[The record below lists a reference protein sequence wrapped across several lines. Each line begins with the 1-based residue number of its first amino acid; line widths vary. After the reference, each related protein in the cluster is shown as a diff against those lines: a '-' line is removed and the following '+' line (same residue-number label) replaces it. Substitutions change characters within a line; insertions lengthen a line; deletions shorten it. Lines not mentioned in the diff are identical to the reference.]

1 MLNLDYE
8 TTGQLAFF
16 IFFLSIFIL
25 LGSMMYDQKKTTW
38 QKTPKIEESRG
49 YLWVKD

>member
-25 LGSMMYDQKKTTW
+25 LGSMMYDQKKLHDKKR
-38 QKTPKIEESRG
+38 QK
-49 YLWVKD
+49 